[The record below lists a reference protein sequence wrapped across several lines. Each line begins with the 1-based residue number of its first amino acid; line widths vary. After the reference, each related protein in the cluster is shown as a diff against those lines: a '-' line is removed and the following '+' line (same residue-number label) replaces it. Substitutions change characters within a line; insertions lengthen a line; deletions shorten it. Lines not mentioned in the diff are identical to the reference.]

1 MRQLFK
7 IVLLA
12 FALVLH
18 VVIGANAG
26 LSAGD
31 IKSGTRFLVPKHT
44 FAECC
49 PKPEWW
55 NGIQA
60 PTISSKKQLLQIWR
74 SKKHSKL
81 TKAKAFYQ
89 AILRFEGKDDDIVAT
104 AVSLY
109 GYGDRDYPYRLEML
123 EYGVARF
130 FDHKRSLKG
139 YSGKVGDTS
148 AGLVIKLAYLYRRAK
163 RPQDAVA
170 IISRMVAK
178 RSSEINDN
186 QLERLSLGMIDALR
200 AMGRNGE
207 ALDVAY
213 HAISAYEGSWEKRL
227 IKKKNGLQKAMGVS
241 SYLHG
246 PQLNYLAIGGGLL
259 IILLIGFAVMRALS
273 SRQQGGSTQMRFG
286 R

>member
-1 MRQLFK
+1 MRQLFT

-12 FALVLH
+12 FVLVFP
-18 VVIGANAG
+18 VIAGANAG

-31 IKSGTRFLVPKHT
+31 IISGTRFRVPKHS

-55 NGIQA
+55 HAIQA

-81 TKAKAFYQ
+81 TKARAFYQ

-109 GYGDRDYPYRLEML
+109 GYVDRDYPHRLEML

-148 AGLVIKLAYLYRRAK
+148 AGLVIKLAYRYKRAK
-163 RPQDAVA
+163 RPQDTVE
-170 IISRMVAK
+170 IISSMVAK
-178 RSSEINDN
+178 RSGEINDN
-186 QLERLSLGMIDALR
+186 QLERLSLGMIDALG
-200 AMGRNGE
+200 AMGRKGE
-207 ALDVAY
+207 ALDVAH
-213 HAISAYEGSWEKRL
+213 HAISAYHGSWEKKL
-227 IKKKNGLQKAMGVS
+227 IKKRNKLQSEMGVS

-246 PQLNYLAIGGGLL
+246 PRLNYLTFGGGLA
-259 IILLIGFAVMRALS
+259 IILLIGLAVMRAFS
-273 SRQQGGSTQMRFG
+273 NRQQGGSAQMRFG